1 MAITTNTANTTVT
14 DRTASGNQPDNTP
27 ATGTTTGGSGGSG
40 VSSVSSGSS
49 NVTVTSSG
57 GGGTGAVTISVSGGS
72 GTGNVTGSGTTT
84 LGHVAVFNN
93 TSATG
98 IQDGGPASLT
108 IAGNPVS
115 LGGSVSQDSITGLAA
130 TTAGIV
136 KHTATANTLGIAVAA
151 DFPTLNQNTTG
162 NAATVTGLSVASG
175 KTLTANNTLTLSGTD
190 GSTLAIGGGGTLGSA
205 AYTASTAYVAASSGT
220 ATNLTLAGTLKDSNS
235 SSAGS
240 SGQVLSSLGTGTKWI
255 TPSSGGNVTGTSP
268 TVSGNVA
275 VFNNTTGTGI
285 QDGGTLGTAAFT
297 ASTAYVSATTTQTA
311 HKFLAGPTTG
321 TAAPTFRVIDPT
333 DVPTLNQSTTGNAA
347 TATTATTAT
356 TAGNV
361 TGIVAVANGGTGT
374 SGPSLINGTGISV
387 TGSWPNQ
394 TITNTTAALP
404 SGGSTSKSLLYGT
417 SSAAW
422 YTEHFNVQAFGATGN
437 GSTDDTTNINSAIA
451 ALNAAGGGELY
462 FPKGT
467 YYISATLTTIT
478 VPCKIYG
485 AGVQSSSITQ
495 HTLTAGVFLITTT
508 LACVIRDINVTST
521 GTSTGYGIS
530 FNPTSYNSSSLINNI
545 SVGGFSICLYLNV
558 AFAIVDGCT
567 FGSSTTCVYYT
578 NAVLPDESCGTILN
592 CTFNTSGGTQCI
604 YMEADG
610 LQIMNNYF
618 YAGGSYAIVYNV
630 IANCTN
636 VSDLWIQNNHIEGYS
651 SIAVWIKSPS
661 GYPFSNLQIT
671 NNEFSP
677 IVNSTAT
684 AIQIDAQGASPAWVS
699 GAYYLT
705 YNCVSYGGVNYELV
719 QGATVT
725 TAGSFVTGRKYKIVD
740 VNNTDFTLIGAA
752 ANIANVSFTATGS
765 GTGTGT
771 ASNFTSTTIPPS
783 DTANWAALPY
793 YLQNA
798 NLTGNV
804 ITSGTTAFSLN
815 GINNATVS
823 ANSIQAVTYGVL
835 TGYVTNSI
843 VSRANSFYGVTY
855 PIYDV
860 GTKNFSDLWTGKGV
874 NVTQQNSGGTGFS
887 IANNTETNVSWNRSL
902 YDDGGFYGAS
912 TFWSS
917 GNADRITIP
926 SNAYIV
932 GIKRIQL
939 TACINW
945 DPNATGNRQIKI
957 KDNNGNTYGG
967 NLIAGGNTSDFAS
980 DYNSTLTCMIDISS
994 MGNPT
999 YFFVTGTQDSGGALN
1014 VRSSYGSFFCM
1025 EIKC

>member
-84 LGHVAVFNN
+84 VGHVAVFNN

-108 IAGNPVS
+108 IAGNSVS

-297 ASTAYVSATTTQTA
+297 ASTAYVSATATQTA

-394 TITNTTAALP
+394 TITNTTSGLP
-404 SGGSTSKSLLYGT
+404 SGAAQGQVLLEGASTAGWYNQSYNVTAFASLSAAITAAGSTGVLYFPTAYTIPSGTTISLPVIVEGLLTCSGTAVFNGTIQAPLKQIFSGGTVSIGPNTPYIYPEWFGAAKTGSSDDQPSISAALSAVTLASGSSAPNQFVVLTGTYYLGSVLTLTNSQMFKVVGGASFYPYSTYTGDCIVYQYNSNNTVTDIPTIVGFTAGAGLTLLGCNVLKATGFMIKNCKYGIKIKATSAHTVLDNYVNVHFIPDCQYGVYVTDDGSGATIQGNEIYSNFYTNDNISSNPWVSGGYASGIVACYWDNLNNLGWNGNKIQIKAVDINGAT
-417 SSAAW
+417 SSYGFYNASTNATSSYLNNW
-422 YTEHFNVQAFGATGN
+422 DIDCSLWFGGINTNNFASASFMTGRFVGCTARYCIQGDLGNLPWNSMSITGN
-437 GSTDDTTNINSAIA
+437 TNRIIFLNGGGNWNVYPAAGQPASAFAVSTTSSRSSFSSYAPYSNRLTCKYNITSSI
-451 ALNAAGGGELY
+451 AAGGLLQVY
-462 FPKGT
+462 VYSP
-467 YYISATLTTIT
+467 LT
-478 VPCKIYG
+478 
-485 AGVQSSSITQ
+485 
-495 HTLTAGVFLITTT
+495 
-508 LACVIRDINVTST
+508 D
-521 GTSTGYGIS
+521 
-530 FNPTSYNSSSLINNI
+530 
-545 SVGGFSICLYLNV
+545 
-558 AFAIVDGCT
+558 
-567 FGSSTTCVYYT
+567 
-578 NAVLPDESCGTILN
+578 AV
-592 CTFNTSGGTQCI
+592 TSGGVT
-604 YMEADG
+604 
-610 LQIMNNYF
+610 
-618 YAGGSYAIVYNV
+618 GGSGNIYAV
-630 IANCTN
+630 
-636 VSDLWIQNNHIEGYS
+636 
-651 SIAVWIKSPS
+651 P
-661 GYPFSNLQIT
+661 YP
-671 NNEFSP
+671 
-677 IVNSTAT
+677 NSTGGTPVGLVFEAAFDNST
-684 AIQIDAQGASPAWVS
+684 SVANEIVLFFRNCS
-699 GAYYLT
+699 GST
-705 YNCVSYGGVNYELV
+705 IN
-719 QGATVT
+719 
-725 TAGSFVTGRKYKIVD
+725 
-740 VNNTDFTLIGAA
+740 
-752 ANIANVSFTATGS
+752 S
-765 GTGTGT
+765 GTG
-771 ASNFTSTTIPPS
+771 FFDFI
-783 DTANWAALPY
+783 
-793 YLQNA
+793 
-798 NLTGNV
+798 V
-804 ITSGTTAFSLN
+804 
-815 GINNATVS
+815 TV
-823 ANSIQAVTYGVL
+823 GL
-835 TGYVTNSI
+835 
-843 VSRANSFYGVTY
+843 
-855 PIYDV
+855 
-860 GTKNFSDLWTGKGV
+860 
-874 NVTQQNSGGTGFS
+874 
-887 IANNTETNVSWNRSL
+887 
-902 YDDGGFYGAS
+902 
-912 TFWSS
+912 
-917 GNADRITIP
+917 
-926 SNAYIV
+926 
-932 GIKRIQL
+932 
-939 TACINW
+939 
-945 DPNATGNRQIKI
+945 
-957 KDNNGNTYGG
+957 
-967 NLIAGGNTSDFAS
+967 
-980 DYNSTLTCMIDISS
+980 
-994 MGNPT
+994 
-999 YFFVTGTQDSGGALN
+999 
-1014 VRSSYGSFFCM
+1014 
-1025 EIKC
+1025 

>member
-84 LGHVAVFNN
+84 VGHVAVFNN

-108 IAGNPVS
+108 IAGNSVS

-275 VFNNTTGTGI
+275 VFNNITGTGI

-394 TITNTTAALP
+394 TITNTTSGLP
-404 SGGSTSKSLLYGT
+404 SGAAQGQVLLEGASTAGWYNQSYNVTAFASLSAAITAAGSTG
-417 SSAAW
+417 
-422 YTEHFNVQAFGATGN
+422 V
-437 GSTDDTTNINSAIA
+437 
-451 ALNAAGGGELY
+451 LY
-462 FPKGT
+462 FPTAYTIPSGITISLPIIVEGLLTCSGTATFNGTIQAPLRQIFSGGTVSIGPNTPYIYPEWFGAAKTGSSDDQPAISAALSAVTLASGSSAPNQFVVLTST
-467 YYISATLTTIT
+467 YYLGSVLTLTNSQMFKVVGGASFYPYSTYTGDCIVYQYNSNNTLTDIPTIVGFTTGAGLTLLGCKVLKATGFMIKSCKYGIKIKAGASGQEVLDNYVNVHFIPDCQYGVFFTDDGSSATIQGNEIYSNFYTNDNIHTNPWVTDTISKTVDNAVIGLWSVITNLGTTSQTNWNILAHTTGIT
-478 VPCKIYG
+478 YSVG
-485 AGVQSSSITQ
+485 SS
-495 HTLTAGVFLITTT
+495 FLAAVAVSTSG
-508 LACVIRDINVTST
+508 ST
-521 GTSTGYGIS
+521 GTVTQYYATNIAACYWDNLNVYNWNGNTVQIKAIDINGATNSYGFYNASNFSTYGGYSFLNGWQLGCPLWFGGINS
-530 FNPTSYNSSSLINNI
+530 HNLSSAYYMAGYFLDSEFRYAIQTPSSNAPYNLINI
-545 SVGGFSICLYLNV
+545 Q
-558 AFAIVDGCT
+558 
-567 FGSSTTCVYYT
+567 GSSNRFIFARGGGNWNYNTTNGLPQTYYQAQDTANSRSSFATASVAYCAPFTNRIYCTYTISSTIAPSAELTLYVYTPITDAYIQSSIFGASNNFTVQPLANNGLLPEVVYDNSLT
-578 NAVLPDESCGTILN
+578 NA
-592 CTFNTSGGTQCI
+592 
-604 YMEADG
+604 
-610 LQIMNNYF
+610 
-618 YAGGSYAIVYNV
+618 
-630 IANCTN
+630 
-636 VSDLWIQNNHIEGYS
+636 
-651 SIAVWIKSPS
+651 
-661 GYPFSNLQIT
+661 
-671 NNEFSP
+671 NEVVVKFR
-677 IVNSTAT
+677 N
-684 AIQIDAQGASPAWVS
+684 VS
-699 GAYYLT
+699 GA
-705 YNCVSYGGVNYELV
+705 
-719 QGATVT
+719 
-725 TAGSFVTGRKYKIVD
+725 
-740 VNNTDFTLIGAA
+740 
-752 ANIANVSFTATGS
+752 NISS
-765 GTGTGT
+765 GTF
-771 ASNFTSTTIPPS
+771 NFM
-783 DTANWAALPY
+783 
-793 YLQNA
+793 
-798 NLTGNV
+798 V
-804 ITSGTTAFSLN
+804 
-815 GINNATVS
+815 TV
-823 ANSIQAVTYGVL
+823 GL
-835 TGYVTNSI
+835 
-843 VSRANSFYGVTY
+843 
-855 PIYDV
+855 
-860 GTKNFSDLWTGKGV
+860 
-874 NVTQQNSGGTGFS
+874 
-887 IANNTETNVSWNRSL
+887 
-902 YDDGGFYGAS
+902 
-912 TFWSS
+912 
-917 GNADRITIP
+917 
-926 SNAYIV
+926 
-932 GIKRIQL
+932 
-939 TACINW
+939 
-945 DPNATGNRQIKI
+945 
-957 KDNNGNTYGG
+957 
-967 NLIAGGNTSDFAS
+967 
-980 DYNSTLTCMIDISS
+980 
-994 MGNPT
+994 
-999 YFFVTGTQDSGGALN
+999 
-1014 VRSSYGSFFCM
+1014 
-1025 EIKC
+1025 

>member
-108 IAGNPVS
+108 IAGNSVS

-162 NAATVTGLSVASG
+162 NAATVTGLSVVSG

-297 ASTAYVSATTTQTA
+297 ASTAYVSATTAQTA

-394 TITNTTAALP
+394 TITNTTSGLP
-404 SGGSTSKSLLYGT
+404 SGAAQGQVLLEGASTAGWYNQSYNVTAFASLSAAITAAGSTGVLYFPTAYTIPSGTTISLPIIVEGLLTCSGTATFNGTIQAPLRKIFSGGTVSIGPNTPYIYPEWFGAAKTGSSDDQPAISAALSAVTLASGSSAPNQFVVLTSTYYLGSVLTLTNSQMFKVVGGASFYPYSTYTGDCIVYQYNSNNTVTDIPTIVGFTTGAGLTLLGCNVLKATGFMIKNCKYGIKIKAASGHTVLDNYVNVHFIPDCQYGVYVTDDGSGATIQGNEIYSNFYTNDNISSNPWVSGGYASGIVACYWDNLNNLGWNGNKIQIKAVDINGAT
-417 SSAAW
+417 SSYGFYNASTNATSSYLNNW
-422 YTEHFNVQAFGATGN
+422 DIDCSLWFGGINTNNFASASFMTGRFAGCTARYCIQGDLGNLPWNSMSITGN
-437 GSTDDTTNINSAIA
+437 TNRIIFLNGGGNWNVYPAAGQPASAFAVSTTSSRSSFSSYAPYSNRLTCKYNITSSI
-451 ALNAAGGGELY
+451 AAGGLLQVY
-462 FPKGT
+462 VYSP
-467 YYISATLTTIT
+467 LT
-478 VPCKIYG
+478 
-485 AGVQSSSITQ
+485 
-495 HTLTAGVFLITTT
+495 
-508 LACVIRDINVTST
+508 D
-521 GTSTGYGIS
+521 
-530 FNPTSYNSSSLINNI
+530 
-545 SVGGFSICLYLNV
+545 
-558 AFAIVDGCT
+558 
-567 FGSSTTCVYYT
+567 
-578 NAVLPDESCGTILN
+578 AV
-592 CTFNTSGGTQCI
+592 TSGGVT
-604 YMEADG
+604 
-610 LQIMNNYF
+610 
-618 YAGGSYAIVYNV
+618 GGSGNIYAV
-630 IANCTN
+630 
-636 VSDLWIQNNHIEGYS
+636 
-651 SIAVWIKSPS
+651 P
-661 GYPFSNLQIT
+661 YP
-671 NNEFSP
+671 
-677 IVNSTAT
+677 NSTGGTPVGLVFEAAFDNST
-684 AIQIDAQGASPAWVS
+684 SVANEIVLFFRNCS
-699 GAYYLT
+699 GST
-705 YNCVSYGGVNYELV
+705 IN
-719 QGATVT
+719 
-725 TAGSFVTGRKYKIVD
+725 
-740 VNNTDFTLIGAA
+740 
-752 ANIANVSFTATGS
+752 S
-765 GTGTGT
+765 GTG
-771 ASNFTSTTIPPS
+771 FFDFI
-783 DTANWAALPY
+783 
-793 YLQNA
+793 
-798 NLTGNV
+798 V
-804 ITSGTTAFSLN
+804 
-815 GINNATVS
+815 TV
-823 ANSIQAVTYGVL
+823 GL
-835 TGYVTNSI
+835 
-843 VSRANSFYGVTY
+843 
-855 PIYDV
+855 
-860 GTKNFSDLWTGKGV
+860 
-874 NVTQQNSGGTGFS
+874 
-887 IANNTETNVSWNRSL
+887 
-902 YDDGGFYGAS
+902 
-912 TFWSS
+912 
-917 GNADRITIP
+917 
-926 SNAYIV
+926 
-932 GIKRIQL
+932 
-939 TACINW
+939 
-945 DPNATGNRQIKI
+945 
-957 KDNNGNTYGG
+957 
-967 NLIAGGNTSDFAS
+967 
-980 DYNSTLTCMIDISS
+980 
-994 MGNPT
+994 
-999 YFFVTGTQDSGGALN
+999 
-1014 VRSSYGSFFCM
+1014 
-1025 EIKC
+1025 

>member
-1 MAITTNTANTTVT
+1 MATIITSNTGRTKST
-14 DRTASGNQPDNTP
+14 DRTAGGSKPDSTP
-27 ATGTTTGGSGGSG
+27 ATGTSTTTVTGAVTSVSGSVGVGASPTTGNVSVYLNTTGVTANTYGSSTTVPVIAVNAQGQITSATNTSIAISGGAVSG
-40 VSSVSSGSS
+40 NIAGNAA
-49 NVTVTSSG
+49 NVTGTVAIG
-57 GGGTGAVTISVSGGS
+57 NGGTGATTAATARTNLGLGTVATQTAPSGTSSQLLANNGFGGFNNVTVGTGLSYSGGTLTSSSSS
-72 GTGNVTGSGTTT
+72 GTVTSVGTAGSVNGITLTGGPITTSGTVT
-84 LGHVAVFNN
+84 LGGTLGSIANSQLSNNAITIN
-93 TSATG
+93 TSTG
-98 IQDGGPASLT
+98 LSGGGT
-108 IAGNPVS
+108 VS
-115 LGGSVSQDSITGLAA
+115 LGGSL
-130 TTAGIV
+130 
-136 KHTATANTLGIAVAA
+136 
-151 DFPTLNQNTTG
+151 
-162 NAATVTGLSVASG
+162 
-175 KTLTANNTLTLSGTD
+175 TLTN
-190 GSTLAIGGGGTLGSA
+190 
-205 AYTASTAYVAASSGT
+205 
-220 ATNLTLAGTLKDSNS
+220 
-235 SSAGS
+235 
-240 SGQVLSSLGTGTKWI
+240 
-255 TPSSGGNVTGTSP
+255 
-268 TVSGNVA
+268 TVSG
-275 VFNNTTGTGI
+275 
-285 QDGGTLGTAAFT
+285 
-297 ASTAYVSATTTQTA
+297 
-311 HKFLAGPTTG
+311 
-321 TAAPTFRVIDPT
+321 
-333 DVPTLNQSTTGNAA
+333 
-347 TATTATTAT
+347 
-356 TAGNV
+356 
-361 TGIVAVANGGTGT
+361 
-374 SGPSLINGTGISV
+374 
-387 TGSWPNQ
+387 
-394 TITNTTAALP
+394 LP
-404 SGGSTSKSLLYGT
+404 SGATTSQSLLYNT
-417 SSAAW
+417 STAAW
-422 YTEHFNVQAFGATGN
+422 YTEHFNVQSFGATGN
-437 GSTDDTTNINSAIA
+437 GLTDDTTNINLAIA

-462 FPKGT
+462 FPKGI

-618 YAGGSYAIVYNV
+618 FAGGSYAIVYNV

-719 QGATVT
+719 SGATNT

-740 VNNTDFTLIGAA
+740 VNNTNFTLIGAA
-752 ANIANVSFTATGS
+752 ANIANVSFTATGP

-783 DTANWAALPY
+783 DTTNWAALPY

-835 TGYVTNSI
+835 TGLVTTNI

-917 GNADRITIP
+917 GNADKITIP

>member
-84 LGHVAVFNN
+84 VGHVAVFNN

-108 IAGNPVS
+108 IAGNSVS
-115 LGGSVSQDSITGLAA
+115 LGGSVSQDSITGL

-297 ASTAYVSATTTQTA
+297 ASTAYVSATATQTA

-394 TITNTTAALP
+394 TITNTTSGLP
-404 SGGSTSKSLLYGT
+404 SGAAQGQVLLEGASTAGWYNQSYNVTAFASLSAAITAAGSTGVLYFPTAYTIPSGTTISLPVIVEGLLTCSGTAVFNGTIQAPLKQIFSGGTVSIGPNTPYIYPEWFGAAKTGSSDDQPSISAALSAVTLASGSSAPNQFVVLTGTYYLGSVLTLTNSQMFKVVGGASFYPYSTYTGDCIVYQYNSNNTVTDIPTIVGFTTGAGLTLLGCNVLKATGFMIKNCKYGIKIKAASGHTVLDNYVNVHFIPDCQYGVYVTDDGSGATIQGNEIYSNFYTNDNISSNPWVSGGYASGIVACYWDNLNNLGWNGNKIQIKAVDINGAT
-417 SSAAW
+417 SSYGFYNASTNATSSYLNNW
-422 YTEHFNVQAFGATGN
+422 DIDCSLWFGGINTNNFASASFMTGRFAGCTARYCIQGDLGNLPWNSMSITGN
-437 GSTDDTTNINSAIA
+437 TNRIIFLNGGGNWNVYPAAGQPASAFAVSTTSSRSSFSSYAPYSNRLTCKYNITSSI
-451 ALNAAGGGELY
+451 AAGGLLQVY
-462 FPKGT
+462 VYSP
-467 YYISATLTTIT
+467 LT
-478 VPCKIYG
+478 
-485 AGVQSSSITQ
+485 
-495 HTLTAGVFLITTT
+495 
-508 LACVIRDINVTST
+508 D
-521 GTSTGYGIS
+521 
-530 FNPTSYNSSSLINNI
+530 
-545 SVGGFSICLYLNV
+545 
-558 AFAIVDGCT
+558 
-567 FGSSTTCVYYT
+567 
-578 NAVLPDESCGTILN
+578 AV
-592 CTFNTSGGTQCI
+592 TSGGVT
-604 YMEADG
+604 
-610 LQIMNNYF
+610 
-618 YAGGSYAIVYNV
+618 GGSGNIYAV
-630 IANCTN
+630 
-636 VSDLWIQNNHIEGYS
+636 
-651 SIAVWIKSPS
+651 P
-661 GYPFSNLQIT
+661 YP
-671 NNEFSP
+671 
-677 IVNSTAT
+677 NSTGGTPVGLVFEAAFDNST
-684 AIQIDAQGASPAWVS
+684 SVANEIVLFFRNCS
-699 GAYYLT
+699 GST
-705 YNCVSYGGVNYELV
+705 IN
-719 QGATVT
+719 
-725 TAGSFVTGRKYKIVD
+725 
-740 VNNTDFTLIGAA
+740 
-752 ANIANVSFTATGS
+752 S
-765 GTGTGT
+765 GTG
-771 ASNFTSTTIPPS
+771 FFDFI
-783 DTANWAALPY
+783 
-793 YLQNA
+793 
-798 NLTGNV
+798 V
-804 ITSGTTAFSLN
+804 
-815 GINNATVS
+815 TV
-823 ANSIQAVTYGVL
+823 GL
-835 TGYVTNSI
+835 
-843 VSRANSFYGVTY
+843 
-855 PIYDV
+855 
-860 GTKNFSDLWTGKGV
+860 
-874 NVTQQNSGGTGFS
+874 
-887 IANNTETNVSWNRSL
+887 
-902 YDDGGFYGAS
+902 
-912 TFWSS
+912 
-917 GNADRITIP
+917 
-926 SNAYIV
+926 
-932 GIKRIQL
+932 
-939 TACINW
+939 
-945 DPNATGNRQIKI
+945 
-957 KDNNGNTYGG
+957 
-967 NLIAGGNTSDFAS
+967 
-980 DYNSTLTCMIDISS
+980 
-994 MGNPT
+994 
-999 YFFVTGTQDSGGALN
+999 
-1014 VRSSYGSFFCM
+1014 
-1025 EIKC
+1025 

>member
-84 LGHVAVFNN
+84 VGHVAVFNN

-108 IAGNPVS
+108 IAGNSVS

-297 ASTAYVSATTTQTA
+297 ASTAYVSATTAQTA

-394 TITNTTAALP
+394 TITNTTSGLP
-404 SGGSTSKSLLYGT
+404 SGAAQGQVLLEGASTAGWYNQSYNVTAFASLSAAITAAGSTGVLYFPTAYTIPSGTTISLPIIVEGLLTCSGTAMFNGTIQAPLKQIFSGGTVSIGPNTPYIYPEWFGAAKTGSSDDQPSISAALSSVTLASGSSAPNQFVVLTGTYYLGSVLTLTNSQMFKVVGGASFYAYSTYTGDCIVYQYNSNNTVTDIPTIVGFTTGAGLTLLGCNVLKATGFMIKNCKYGIKIKATSAHTVLDNYVNVHFIPDCQYGVYVTDDGSGATIQGNEIYSNFYTNDNISSNPWVSGGYASGIVACYWDNLNNSGWNGNKIQIKAVDINGAT
-417 SSAAW
+417 SSYGFYNASTNATSSYLNNW
-422 YTEHFNVQAFGATGN
+422 DIDCSLWFGGINTNNFASASFMTGRFVGCTARYCIQGNLGNLPWNSMSITGN
-437 GSTDDTTNINSAIA
+437 TNRIIFLNGGGNWNVYPAAGQPASAFAVSTTSSRSSFSSYAPYSNRLTCKYNITSSI
-451 ALNAAGGGELY
+451 AAGGLLQVY
-462 FPKGT
+462 VYSP
-467 YYISATLTTIT
+467 LT
-478 VPCKIYG
+478 
-485 AGVQSSSITQ
+485 
-495 HTLTAGVFLITTT
+495 
-508 LACVIRDINVTST
+508 D
-521 GTSTGYGIS
+521 
-530 FNPTSYNSSSLINNI
+530 
-545 SVGGFSICLYLNV
+545 
-558 AFAIVDGCT
+558 
-567 FGSSTTCVYYT
+567 
-578 NAVLPDESCGTILN
+578 AV
-592 CTFNTSGGTQCI
+592 TSGGVT
-604 YMEADG
+604 
-610 LQIMNNYF
+610 
-618 YAGGSYAIVYNV
+618 GGSGNIYAV
-630 IANCTN
+630 
-636 VSDLWIQNNHIEGYS
+636 
-651 SIAVWIKSPS
+651 P
-661 GYPFSNLQIT
+661 YP
-671 NNEFSP
+671 
-677 IVNSTAT
+677 NSTGGTPVGLVFEA
-684 AIQIDAQGASPAWVS
+684 AFDNSASVANEIVLFFRNCS
-699 GAYYLT
+699 GST
-705 YNCVSYGGVNYELV
+705 IN
-719 QGATVT
+719 
-725 TAGSFVTGRKYKIVD
+725 
-740 VNNTDFTLIGAA
+740 
-752 ANIANVSFTATGS
+752 S
-765 GTGTGT
+765 GTG
-771 ASNFTSTTIPPS
+771 FFDFI
-783 DTANWAALPY
+783 
-793 YLQNA
+793 
-798 NLTGNV
+798 V
-804 ITSGTTAFSLN
+804 
-815 GINNATVS
+815 TV
-823 ANSIQAVTYGVL
+823 GL
-835 TGYVTNSI
+835 
-843 VSRANSFYGVTY
+843 
-855 PIYDV
+855 
-860 GTKNFSDLWTGKGV
+860 
-874 NVTQQNSGGTGFS
+874 
-887 IANNTETNVSWNRSL
+887 
-902 YDDGGFYGAS
+902 
-912 TFWSS
+912 
-917 GNADRITIP
+917 
-926 SNAYIV
+926 
-932 GIKRIQL
+932 
-939 TACINW
+939 
-945 DPNATGNRQIKI
+945 
-957 KDNNGNTYGG
+957 
-967 NLIAGGNTSDFAS
+967 
-980 DYNSTLTCMIDISS
+980 
-994 MGNPT
+994 
-999 YFFVTGTQDSGGALN
+999 
-1014 VRSSYGSFFCM
+1014 
-1025 EIKC
+1025 

>member
-108 IAGNPVS
+108 IAGNSVS

-297 ASTAYVSATTTQTA
+297 ASTAYVSATTAQTA

-394 TITNTTAALP
+394 TITNTTSGLP
-404 SGGSTSKSLLYGT
+404 SGAAQGQVLLEGASTAGWYNQSYNVTAFASLSAAITAAGSTGVLYFPTAYTIPSGTTISLPIIVEGLLTCSGTAMFNGTIQAPLKQIFSGGTVSIGPNTPYIYPEWFGAAKTGSSDDQPSISAALSSVTLASGSSAPNQFVVLTGTYYLGSVLTLTNSQMFKVVGGASFYPYSTYTGDCIVYQYNSNNTVTDIPTIVGFTTGAGLTLLGCNVLKATGFMIKNCKYGIKIKATSAHTVLDNYVNVHFIPDCQYGVYVTDDGSGATIQGNEIYSNFYTNDNISSNPWVSGGYASGIVACYWDNLNNSGWNGNKIQIKAVDINGAT
-417 SSAAW
+417 SSYGFYNASTNATSSYLNNW
-422 YTEHFNVQAFGATGN
+422 DIDCSLWFGGINTNNFASASFMTGRFVGCTARYCIQGNLGNLPWNSMSITGN
-437 GSTDDTTNINSAIA
+437 TNRIIFLNGGGNWNVYPAAGQPASAFAVSTTSSRSSFSSYAPYSNRLTCKYNITSSI
-451 ALNAAGGGELY
+451 AAGGLLQVY
-462 FPKGT
+462 VYSP
-467 YYISATLTTIT
+467 LT
-478 VPCKIYG
+478 
-485 AGVQSSSITQ
+485 
-495 HTLTAGVFLITTT
+495 
-508 LACVIRDINVTST
+508 D
-521 GTSTGYGIS
+521 
-530 FNPTSYNSSSLINNI
+530 
-545 SVGGFSICLYLNV
+545 
-558 AFAIVDGCT
+558 
-567 FGSSTTCVYYT
+567 
-578 NAVLPDESCGTILN
+578 AV
-592 CTFNTSGGTQCI
+592 TSGGVT
-604 YMEADG
+604 
-610 LQIMNNYF
+610 
-618 YAGGSYAIVYNV
+618 GGSGNIYAV
-630 IANCTN
+630 
-636 VSDLWIQNNHIEGYS
+636 
-651 SIAVWIKSPS
+651 P
-661 GYPFSNLQIT
+661 YP
-671 NNEFSP
+671 
-677 IVNSTAT
+677 NSTGGTPVGLVFEA
-684 AIQIDAQGASPAWVS
+684 AFDNSASVANEIVLFFRNCS
-699 GAYYLT
+699 GST
-705 YNCVSYGGVNYELV
+705 IN
-719 QGATVT
+719 
-725 TAGSFVTGRKYKIVD
+725 
-740 VNNTDFTLIGAA
+740 
-752 ANIANVSFTATGS
+752 S
-765 GTGTGT
+765 GTG
-771 ASNFTSTTIPPS
+771 FFDFI
-783 DTANWAALPY
+783 
-793 YLQNA
+793 
-798 NLTGNV
+798 V
-804 ITSGTTAFSLN
+804 
-815 GINNATVS
+815 TV
-823 ANSIQAVTYGVL
+823 GL
-835 TGYVTNSI
+835 
-843 VSRANSFYGVTY
+843 
-855 PIYDV
+855 
-860 GTKNFSDLWTGKGV
+860 
-874 NVTQQNSGGTGFS
+874 
-887 IANNTETNVSWNRSL
+887 
-902 YDDGGFYGAS
+902 
-912 TFWSS
+912 
-917 GNADRITIP
+917 
-926 SNAYIV
+926 
-932 GIKRIQL
+932 
-939 TACINW
+939 
-945 DPNATGNRQIKI
+945 
-957 KDNNGNTYGG
+957 
-967 NLIAGGNTSDFAS
+967 
-980 DYNSTLTCMIDISS
+980 
-994 MGNPT
+994 
-999 YFFVTGTQDSGGALN
+999 
-1014 VRSSYGSFFCM
+1014 
-1025 EIKC
+1025 

>member
-108 IAGNPVS
+108 IAGNSVS

-394 TITNTTAALP
+394 TITNTTSGLP
-404 SGGSTSKSLLYGT
+404 SGAAQGQVLLEGASTAGWYNQSYNVTAFASLSAAITAAGSTG
-417 SSAAW
+417 
-422 YTEHFNVQAFGATGN
+422 V
-437 GSTDDTTNINSAIA
+437 
-451 ALNAAGGGELY
+451 LY
-462 FPKGT
+462 FPTAYTIPSGT
-467 YYISATLTTIT
+467 TISLPVIVEGLLTCSGTATFNGTIQAPLRQIFSGGTVSIGPNTPYIYPEWFGTPKTGSADDAPGIQAALLACTNSAGAYNQWVVLTASYYISSTINMVSGKMFKVVGGASFYKYGTFTGDAAVKFQYAPIGQDQGANVISDIPSLLNFTGISGLTLDGNQAIEVRGFAIKNCGYAVTIKGNTAATVGVDRACNTNVVKLNFITNCYTGFYFLDDGHAATIQGNELYCNFYTNDTLTNGIAAVRINNQDCSNWDGNLVSIKSIDLGNATSSYGFLNTSSTLLPCWILECALWMGGIGSANWSTSAFVKGPYSSCTFRMRMSGALGYFPWTT
-478 VPCKIYG
+478 VAMTGIQNRVEFINGGGNYNYTADPAYG
-485 AGVQSSSITQ
+485 GQPISAYK
-495 HTLTAGVFLITTT
+495 
-508 LACVIRDINVTST
+508 VTP
-521 GTSTGYGIS
+521 TSNSRNYFNTVGGSVTNSAS
-530 FNPTSYNSSSLINNI
+530 FNNRY
-545 SVGGFSICLYLNV
+545 
-558 AFAIVDGCT
+558 
-567 FGSSTTCVYYT
+567 TCKYEIG
-578 NAVLPDESCGTILN
+578 A
-592 CTFNTSGGTQCI
+592 
-604 YMEADG
+604 
-610 LQIMNNYF
+610 
-618 YAGGSYAIVYNV
+618 
-630 IANCTN
+630 
-636 VSDLWIQNNHIEGYS
+636 YS
-651 SIAVWIKSPS
+651 SIPANGLLTLYVYTPITDAFQNGTSN
-661 GYPFSNLQIT
+661 GYPTYAASNNFSAVPFT
-671 NNEFSP
+671 NEGLVFESAYDNSYVNANEVVLNFR
-677 IVNSTAT
+677 N
-684 AIQIDAQGASPAWVS
+684 VS
-699 GAYYLT
+699 G
-705 YNCVSYGGVNYELV
+705 
-719 QGATVT
+719 
-725 TAGSFVTGRKYKIVD
+725 
-740 VNNTDFTLIGAA
+740 
-752 ANIANVSFTATGS
+752 
-765 GTGTGT
+765 
-771 ASNFTSTTIPPS
+771 STI
-783 DTANWAALPY
+783 
-793 YLQNA
+793 
-798 NLTGNV
+798 
-804 ITSGTTAFSLN
+804 
-815 GINNATVS
+815 
-823 ANSIQAVTYGVL
+823 
-835 TGYVTNSI
+835 
-843 VSRANSFYGVTY
+843 
-855 PIYDV
+855 
-860 GTKNFSDLWTGKGV
+860 
-874 NVTQQNSGGTGFS
+874 SGGFFNF
-887 IANNTETNVSWNRSL
+887 I
-902 YDDGGFYGAS
+902 F
-912 TFWSS
+912 
-917 GNADRITIP
+917 
-926 SNAYIV
+926 
-932 GIKRIQL
+932 
-939 TACINW
+939 
-945 DPNATGNRQIKI
+945 
-957 KDNNGNTYGG
+957 
-967 NLIAGGNTSDFAS
+967 
-980 DYNSTLTCMIDISS
+980 TC
-994 MGNPT
+994 G
-999 YFFVTGTQDSGGALN
+999 L
-1014 VRSSYGSFFCM
+1014 
-1025 EIKC
+1025 

>member
-108 IAGNPVS
+108 IAGNSVS

-268 TVSGNVA
+268 TASGNVA

-394 TITNTTAALP
+394 TITNTTSGLP
-404 SGGSTSKSLLYGT
+404 SGAAQGQVLLEGASTAGWYNQSYNVTAFASLSAAITAAGSTGVLYFPTAYTIPSGTTISLPVIVEGLLTCSGTATFNGTIQAPLRKIFSGGTVSIGPNTPYIYPEWFGAAKTGSSDDQPSISAALSAVTLASGSSAPNQFVVLTGTYYLGSVLTLTNSQMFKVVGGASFYPYSTYTGDCIVYQYNSNNTVTDIPTIVGFTTGAGLTLLGCNVLKATGFMIKNCKYGIKIKAASGHTVLDNYVNVHFIPDCQYGIYVTDDGSGATIQGNEIYSNFYTNDNISSNPWVSGGYASGIVACYWDNLNNLGWNGNKIQIKAVDINGAT
-417 SSAAW
+417 SSYGFYNASTNATSSYLNNW
-422 YTEHFNVQAFGATGN
+422 DIDCSLWFGGINSHNFASASFMTGRFAGCTARYCIQGDLGNLPWNSMSITGN
-437 GSTDDTTNINSAIA
+437 TNRIIFLNGGGNWNVYPAAGQPASAFAVSTTSSRSSFSSYAPYSNRLTCKYNITSSI
-451 ALNAAGGGELY
+451 AAGGLLQVY
-462 FPKGT
+462 VYSP
-467 YYISATLTTIT
+467 LT
-478 VPCKIYG
+478 
-485 AGVQSSSITQ
+485 
-495 HTLTAGVFLITTT
+495 
-508 LACVIRDINVTST
+508 D
-521 GTSTGYGIS
+521 
-530 FNPTSYNSSSLINNI
+530 
-545 SVGGFSICLYLNV
+545 
-558 AFAIVDGCT
+558 
-567 FGSSTTCVYYT
+567 
-578 NAVLPDESCGTILN
+578 AV
-592 CTFNTSGGTQCI
+592 TSGGVT
-604 YMEADG
+604 
-610 LQIMNNYF
+610 
-618 YAGGSYAIVYNV
+618 GGSGNIYAV
-630 IANCTN
+630 
-636 VSDLWIQNNHIEGYS
+636 
-651 SIAVWIKSPS
+651 P
-661 GYPFSNLQIT
+661 YP
-671 NNEFSP
+671 
-677 IVNSTAT
+677 NSTGGTPVGLVFEAAFDNST
-684 AIQIDAQGASPAWVS
+684 SVANEIVLFFRNCS
-699 GAYYLT
+699 GST
-705 YNCVSYGGVNYELV
+705 IN
-719 QGATVT
+719 
-725 TAGSFVTGRKYKIVD
+725 
-740 VNNTDFTLIGAA
+740 
-752 ANIANVSFTATGS
+752 S
-765 GTGTGT
+765 GTG
-771 ASNFTSTTIPPS
+771 FFDFI
-783 DTANWAALPY
+783 
-793 YLQNA
+793 
-798 NLTGNV
+798 V
-804 ITSGTTAFSLN
+804 
-815 GINNATVS
+815 TV
-823 ANSIQAVTYGVL
+823 GL
-835 TGYVTNSI
+835 
-843 VSRANSFYGVTY
+843 
-855 PIYDV
+855 
-860 GTKNFSDLWTGKGV
+860 
-874 NVTQQNSGGTGFS
+874 
-887 IANNTETNVSWNRSL
+887 
-902 YDDGGFYGAS
+902 
-912 TFWSS
+912 
-917 GNADRITIP
+917 
-926 SNAYIV
+926 
-932 GIKRIQL
+932 
-939 TACINW
+939 
-945 DPNATGNRQIKI
+945 
-957 KDNNGNTYGG
+957 
-967 NLIAGGNTSDFAS
+967 
-980 DYNSTLTCMIDISS
+980 
-994 MGNPT
+994 
-999 YFFVTGTQDSGGALN
+999 
-1014 VRSSYGSFFCM
+1014 
-1025 EIKC
+1025 

>member
-108 IAGNPVS
+108 IAGNSVS

-394 TITNTTAALP
+394 TITNTTSGLP
-404 SGGSTSKSLLYGT
+404 SGAAQGQVLLEGASTAGWYNQSYNVTAFASLAAAITAAGSTG
-417 SSAAW
+417 
-422 YTEHFNVQAFGATGN
+422 V
-437 GSTDDTTNINSAIA
+437 
-451 ALNAAGGGELY
+451 LY
-462 FPKGT
+462 FPTAYTIPSG
-467 YYISATLTTIT
+467 TTISLP
-478 VPCKIYG
+478 VIVEG
-485 AGVQSSSITQ
+485 L
-495 HTLTAGVFLITTT
+495 LT
-508 LACVIRDINVTST
+508 CS
-521 GTSTGYGIS
+521 GTAT
-530 FNPTSYNSSSLINNI
+530 FN
-545 SVGGFSICLYLNV
+545 
-558 AFAIVDGCT
+558 
-567 FGSSTTCVYYT
+567 
-578 NAVLPDESCGTILN
+578 GTIQAPLRQI
-592 CTFNTSGGTQCI
+592 FSGGTVSIGPNTPYI
-604 YMEADG
+604 YPEWFGAAKTGSSDDQPAISAALSAVTLASGSSAPNQFVVLTSTYYLGSVLTLTNSQMFKVVGGAS
-610 LQIMNNYF
+610 F
-618 YAGGSYAIVYNV
+618 YPYSTYTGDCIVYQYN
-630 IANCTN
+630 
-636 VSDLWIQNNHIEGYS
+636 SNNTVTDIPTIVGFTTG
-651 SIAVWIKSPS
+651 AGLTLLGCKVLKATGFMIKSCKY
-661 GYPFSNLQIT
+661 GIK
-671 NNEFSP
+671 
-677 IVNSTAT
+677 IKA
-684 AIQIDAQGASPAWVS
+684 GASGHEVLDNYVNVHFIPDCQYGVFFTDDGSGATIQGNEIYSNFYTNDNISSNPWVS
-699 GAYYLT
+699 GGYASGIAACYWDNLNV
-705 YNCVSYGGVNYELV
+705 YNWNGNTVQIKAIDINGAINSYGFYN
-719 QGATVT
+719 
-725 TAGSFVTGRKYKIVD
+725 
-740 VNNTDFTLIGAA
+740 
-752 ANIANVSFTATGS
+752 
-765 GTGTGT
+765 
-771 ASNFTSTTIPPS
+771 ASNFSTYGGYSFLNGWQLGCPLWFGGINSHNLSSAYYMAGYFLDSEFRYAIQTPS
-783 DTANWAALPY
+783 SNAPYNLINIQGSSNRFIFARGGGNWNYNTTNGLPQTYYQAQDTANSRSSFATASVAYCAPFTNRIYCTYTISSTIAAGAELTLYVYTPITDAYIQSYIFGASNNFTVQPLANNGLLPEVVY
-793 YLQNA
+793 DNSLTNA
-798 NLTGNV
+798 NEVVVKFRNV
-804 ITSGTTAFSLN
+804 SGANISSGTFN
-815 GINNATVS
+815 FMVTV
-823 ANSIQAVTYGVL
+823 GL
-835 TGYVTNSI
+835 
-843 VSRANSFYGVTY
+843 
-855 PIYDV
+855 
-860 GTKNFSDLWTGKGV
+860 
-874 NVTQQNSGGTGFS
+874 
-887 IANNTETNVSWNRSL
+887 
-902 YDDGGFYGAS
+902 
-912 TFWSS
+912 
-917 GNADRITIP
+917 
-926 SNAYIV
+926 
-932 GIKRIQL
+932 
-939 TACINW
+939 
-945 DPNATGNRQIKI
+945 
-957 KDNNGNTYGG
+957 
-967 NLIAGGNTSDFAS
+967 
-980 DYNSTLTCMIDISS
+980 
-994 MGNPT
+994 
-999 YFFVTGTQDSGGALN
+999 
-1014 VRSSYGSFFCM
+1014 
-1025 EIKC
+1025 

>member
-1 MAITTNTANTTVT
+1 MAITTKTANTTVT

-84 LGHVAVFNN
+84 VGHVAVFNN

-108 IAGNPVS
+108 IAGNSVS

-297 ASTAYVSATTTQTA
+297 ASTAYVSATTAQTA

-394 TITNTTAALP
+394 TITNTTSGLP
-404 SGGSTSKSLLYGT
+404 SGAAQGQVLLEGASTAGWYNQSYNVTAFASLSAAITAAGSTG
-417 SSAAW
+417 
-422 YTEHFNVQAFGATGN
+422 V
-437 GSTDDTTNINSAIA
+437 
-451 ALNAAGGGELY
+451 LY
-462 FPKGT
+462 FPTAYTIPSGT
-467 YYISATLTTIT
+467 TISNPIIVEGLLTCSGAATFNGTIQAPLQKIFTGGTVAIGQATPYIYPEWFGALKDGTSDDQPAIVAALAAVTYDSNNSAPIQSIVLTGGYYIGS
-478 VPCKIYG
+478 
-485 AGVQSSSITQ
+485 
-495 HTLTAGVFLITTT
+495 
-508 LACVIRDINVTST
+508 
-521 GTSTGYGIS
+521 
-530 FNPTSYNSSSLINNI
+530 NI
-545 SVGGFSICLYLNV
+545 SVAHGQVFKVNGNSDFYAYGSAITTATDCLTFTGGTNITDVPSINGFVKGAGIVLYAVNFINIKCFKITLCLYGVKTYAYGGPTPPAAHSCDTNIVTVNQISDCKYGFFFTDDGLSSVIQGSEYYCNFYTNNNLASPWLVGSISKGIAACMWDSGNV
-558 AFAIVDGCT
+558 NPSNWNGNLIDIKSIDVNGASNSYGFYSPSNTYFVIEWVINSFLW
-567 FGSSTTCVYYT
+567 FGGINSTNSSTAAYIYGYYQSCTMSFDIQIDQSSPWSVFNVKGDNNRIISLAGGAVVSYPSNSNYPGNPLNLSSTSITNSSFLPYPYT
-578 NAVLPDESCGTILN
+578 NNKMFLIYGGPYAGVTSSIPANGLLTLYAYHPFADGYSNHKVQSVFVRGGGSGYSSPVVSFSGGGGSGASANATLGSGGSIASI
-592 CTFNTSGGTQCI
+592 TMTSGGSSYTSPPTVTVS
-604 YMEADG
+604 
-610 LQIMNNYF
+610 
-618 YAGGSYAIVYNV
+618 GGSGSGASLQGILNGGSSNNIQVTVLNSIGLVFESAYDNSANNPNEIVLNFR
-630 IANCTN
+630 N
-636 VSDLWIQNNHIEGYS
+636 VSG
-651 SIAVWIKSPS
+651 
-661 GYPFSNLQIT
+661 
-671 NNEFSP
+671 
-677 IVNSTAT
+677 ST
-684 AIQIDAQGASPAWVS
+684 I
-699 GAYYLT
+699 
-705 YNCVSYGGVNYELV
+705 
-719 QGATVT
+719 
-725 TAGSFVTGRKYKIVD
+725 
-740 VNNTDFTLIGAA
+740 
-752 ANIANVSFTATGS
+752 
-765 GTGTGT
+765 
-771 ASNFTSTTIPPS
+771 ASNT
-783 DTANWAALPY
+783 
-793 YLQNA
+793 Q
-798 NLTGNV
+798 
-804 ITSGTTAFSLN
+804 
-815 GINNATVS
+815 INMVMS
-823 ANSIQAVTYGVL
+823 
-835 TGYVTNSI
+835 
-843 VSRANSFYGVTY
+843 
-855 PIYDV
+855 V
-860 GTKNFSDLWTGKGV
+860 GL
-874 NVTQQNSGGTGFS
+874 
-887 IANNTETNVSWNRSL
+887 
-902 YDDGGFYGAS
+902 
-912 TFWSS
+912 
-917 GNADRITIP
+917 
-926 SNAYIV
+926 
-932 GIKRIQL
+932 
-939 TACINW
+939 
-945 DPNATGNRQIKI
+945 
-957 KDNNGNTYGG
+957 
-967 NLIAGGNTSDFAS
+967 
-980 DYNSTLTCMIDISS
+980 
-994 MGNPT
+994 
-999 YFFVTGTQDSGGALN
+999 
-1014 VRSSYGSFFCM
+1014 
-1025 EIKC
+1025 

>member
-84 LGHVAVFNN
+84 VGHVAVFNN

-108 IAGNPVS
+108 IAGNSVS

-175 KTLTANNTLTLSGTD
+175 KTLTANNTLTLSGID

-394 TITNTTAALP
+394 TITNTTSALP
-404 SGGSTSKSLLYGT
+404 SGAAQGQVLLEGASTAGWYNQSYNVTAFASLSAAITAAGSTGVLYFPTAYTIPSGTTISNPIIVEGLLTCSGAATFNGTIQAPLQKIFTGGTVAIGQATPYIYPEWFGALKDGTSDDQPAIVAALAAVTYDSNNSAPIQSIVLTGGYYIGSNISVAHGQVFKVNGNSDFYAYGSAITTATDCLTFTGGTNITDVPSINGFVKGAGIVLYAVNFINIKCFKITLCLYGVKT
-417 SSAAW
+417 YAYGGPTPPAAHSCDTNIVTVNQISDCKYGFFFTDDGLSSVIQGSEYYCNFYTNNNLASPWLVGSISKGIAACMW
-422 YTEHFNVQAFGATGN
+422 DSGNVNPSNWNGNLIDIKSIDVNGASNSYGFYSPSNTYFVIEWVINSFLWFGGINSTNSSTAAYIYGYYQSCTMSFDIQIDQSSPWSVFNVKGDN
-437 GSTDDTTNINSAIA
+437 NRIIS
-451 ALNAAGGGELY
+451 LAGGGVVSYPSNSNYPGNPLNLSSTSITNSSFLPYPYTNNKMFLIYGGPYAGVTSSIPANGLLTLY
-462 FPKGT
+462 AYHPFADGYSNHKVQSVFVRGGGSGYSSPVVSFSGGGG
-467 YYISATLTTIT
+467 SGASANATLGSGGSI
-478 VPCKIYG
+478 
-485 AGVQSSSITQ
+485 ASITM
-495 HTLTAGVFLITTT
+495 
-508 LACVIRDINVTST
+508 
-521 GTSTGYGIS
+521 
-530 FNPTSYNSSSLINNI
+530 
-545 SVGGFSICLYLNV
+545 
-558 AFAIVDGCT
+558 
-567 FGSSTTCVYYT
+567 
-578 NAVLPDESCGTILN
+578 
-592 CTFNTSGGTQCI
+592 TSGGSSYTSPPTVTVS
-604 YMEADG
+604 
-610 LQIMNNYF
+610 
-618 YAGGSYAIVYNV
+618 GGSGSGASLQGILNGGSSNNIQVTVLNSIGLVFESAYDNSANNPNEIVLNFR
-630 IANCTN
+630 N
-636 VSDLWIQNNHIEGYS
+636 VSG
-651 SIAVWIKSPS
+651 
-661 GYPFSNLQIT
+661 
-671 NNEFSP
+671 
-677 IVNSTAT
+677 ST
-684 AIQIDAQGASPAWVS
+684 I
-699 GAYYLT
+699 
-705 YNCVSYGGVNYELV
+705 
-719 QGATVT
+719 
-725 TAGSFVTGRKYKIVD
+725 
-740 VNNTDFTLIGAA
+740 
-752 ANIANVSFTATGS
+752 
-765 GTGTGT
+765 
-771 ASNFTSTTIPPS
+771 ASNT
-783 DTANWAALPY
+783 
-793 YLQNA
+793 Q
-798 NLTGNV
+798 
-804 ITSGTTAFSLN
+804 
-815 GINNATVS
+815 INMVMS
-823 ANSIQAVTYGVL
+823 
-835 TGYVTNSI
+835 
-843 VSRANSFYGVTY
+843 
-855 PIYDV
+855 V
-860 GTKNFSDLWTGKGV
+860 GL
-874 NVTQQNSGGTGFS
+874 
-887 IANNTETNVSWNRSL
+887 
-902 YDDGGFYGAS
+902 
-912 TFWSS
+912 
-917 GNADRITIP
+917 
-926 SNAYIV
+926 
-932 GIKRIQL
+932 
-939 TACINW
+939 
-945 DPNATGNRQIKI
+945 
-957 KDNNGNTYGG
+957 
-967 NLIAGGNTSDFAS
+967 
-980 DYNSTLTCMIDISS
+980 
-994 MGNPT
+994 
-999 YFFVTGTQDSGGALN
+999 
-1014 VRSSYGSFFCM
+1014 
-1025 EIKC
+1025 

>member
-84 LGHVAVFNN
+84 VGHVAVFNN
-93 TSATG
+93 ISATG

-108 IAGNPVS
+108 IAGNSVS

-255 TPSSGGNVTGTSP
+255 TPSIGGNVTGTSP

-394 TITNTTAALP
+394 TITNTTSGLP
-404 SGGSTSKSLLYGT
+404 SGAAQGQVLLEGASTAGWYNQSYNVTAFASLSAAITAAGSTGVLYFPTAYTIPSGTTISLPIIVEGLLTCSGTATFNGTIQAPLRKIFNGGTVKIGPNTPYIYPEWFGAAKTGSSDDQPALAAALSAVTLAPDVSSPGDGAPNQFVVLTSTYYLGSVLTLTNSQMFKVVGGASFYPYSTYTGDCIVYQYNSNNTVTDIPTIVGFTTGAGLTLLGCNVLKATGFMIKNCKYGIKIKATSAHTVLDNYVNVHFIPDCQYGVYVTDDGSGATIQGNEIYSNFYTNDNIHTNPWVTDTISKTVDNAVIGLWSVITNLGTTSQTNWNILAHTTGITYSVGSSFLAAVAVSTSGSTGTVTQYYATNIAACYWDNLNNSGWNGNKIQIKAVDINGAT
-417 SSAAW
+417 SSYGFYNASTNATSSYLNNWDIDCSLWFGGINSHNFASASFMTGRFAGCTARYCIQGDLLNLPWNSMSITGNTNRIIFLNGGGNWNVYPAAG
-422 YTEHFNVQAFGATGN
+422 QPASAFGV
-437 GSTDDTTNINSAIA
+437 STTSSRSSFSSYAPYSNRLTCKYNITSSI
-451 ALNAAGGGELY
+451 AAGGLLQVY
-462 FPKGT
+462 VYSP
-467 YYISATLTTIT
+467 LT
-478 VPCKIYG
+478 
-485 AGVQSSSITQ
+485 
-495 HTLTAGVFLITTT
+495 
-508 LACVIRDINVTST
+508 D
-521 GTSTGYGIS
+521 
-530 FNPTSYNSSSLINNI
+530 
-545 SVGGFSICLYLNV
+545 
-558 AFAIVDGCT
+558 
-567 FGSSTTCVYYT
+567 
-578 NAVLPDESCGTILN
+578 AV
-592 CTFNTSGGTQCI
+592 TSGGVT
-604 YMEADG
+604 
-610 LQIMNNYF
+610 
-618 YAGGSYAIVYNV
+618 GGSGNIYAV
-630 IANCTN
+630 
-636 VSDLWIQNNHIEGYS
+636 
-651 SIAVWIKSPS
+651 P
-661 GYPFSNLQIT
+661 YP
-671 NNEFSP
+671 
-677 IVNSTAT
+677 NSTGGTPVGLVFEAAFDNST
-684 AIQIDAQGASPAWVS
+684 SVANEIVLFFRNCS
-699 GAYYLT
+699 GST
-705 YNCVSYGGVNYELV
+705 IN
-719 QGATVT
+719 
-725 TAGSFVTGRKYKIVD
+725 
-740 VNNTDFTLIGAA
+740 
-752 ANIANVSFTATGS
+752 S
-765 GTGTGT
+765 GTG
-771 ASNFTSTTIPPS
+771 FFDFI
-783 DTANWAALPY
+783 
-793 YLQNA
+793 
-798 NLTGNV
+798 V
-804 ITSGTTAFSLN
+804 
-815 GINNATVS
+815 TV
-823 ANSIQAVTYGVL
+823 GL
-835 TGYVTNSI
+835 
-843 VSRANSFYGVTY
+843 
-855 PIYDV
+855 
-860 GTKNFSDLWTGKGV
+860 
-874 NVTQQNSGGTGFS
+874 
-887 IANNTETNVSWNRSL
+887 
-902 YDDGGFYGAS
+902 
-912 TFWSS
+912 
-917 GNADRITIP
+917 
-926 SNAYIV
+926 
-932 GIKRIQL
+932 
-939 TACINW
+939 
-945 DPNATGNRQIKI
+945 
-957 KDNNGNTYGG
+957 
-967 NLIAGGNTSDFAS
+967 
-980 DYNSTLTCMIDISS
+980 
-994 MGNPT
+994 
-999 YFFVTGTQDSGGALN
+999 
-1014 VRSSYGSFFCM
+1014 
-1025 EIKC
+1025 

>member
-108 IAGNPVS
+108 IAGNSVS

-297 ASTAYVSATTTQTA
+297 ASTAYVSATATQTA

-394 TITNTTAALP
+394 TITNTTSGLP
-404 SGGSTSKSLLYGT
+404 SGAAQGQVLLEGASTAGWYNQSYNVTAFASLAAAITAAGSTG
-417 SSAAW
+417 
-422 YTEHFNVQAFGATGN
+422 V
-437 GSTDDTTNINSAIA
+437 
-451 ALNAAGGGELY
+451 LY
-462 FPKGT
+462 FPTAYTIPSG
-467 YYISATLTTIT
+467 TTISLPII
-478 VPCKIYG
+478 VEG
-485 AGVQSSSITQ
+485 L
-495 HTLTAGVFLITTT
+495 LT
-508 LACVIRDINVTST
+508 CS
-521 GTSTGYGIS
+521 GTAT
-530 FNPTSYNSSSLINNI
+530 FN
-545 SVGGFSICLYLNV
+545 
-558 AFAIVDGCT
+558 
-567 FGSSTTCVYYT
+567 
-578 NAVLPDESCGTILN
+578 GTIQAPLRQI
-592 CTFNTSGGTQCI
+592 FSGGTVSIGPNTPYI
-604 YMEADG
+604 YPEWFGAAKTGSSDDQPAISAALSAVTLASGSSAPNQFVVLTSTYYLGSVLTLTNSQMFKVVGGAS
-610 LQIMNNYF
+610 F
-618 YAGGSYAIVYNV
+618 YPYSTYTGDCIVYQYNSNNTVTDIPTIVGFTTGAGLTLLGCNV
-630 IANCTN
+630 LKATGFMIKNCKYGIKIKATSAHTVLDNYVNVHFIPDCQYGVYVTDDGSGATIQGNEIYSNFYTN
-636 VSDLWIQNNHIEGYS
+636 DNIS
-651 SIAVWIKSPS
+651 SNP
-661 GYPFSNLQIT
+661 
-671 NNEFSP
+671 
-677 IVNSTAT
+677 
-684 AIQIDAQGASPAWVS
+684 WVS
-699 GAYYLT
+699 GGYASNIAACYWDNLNV
-705 YNCVSYGGVNYELV
+705 YNWNGNTVQIKAIDINGATNSYGFYN
-719 QGATVT
+719 
-725 TAGSFVTGRKYKIVD
+725 
-740 VNNTDFTLIGAA
+740 
-752 ANIANVSFTATGS
+752 
-765 GTGTGT
+765 
-771 ASNFTSTTIPPS
+771 ASNFSTYGGYSFLNGWQLGCPLWFGGINSHNLSSAYYMAGYFLDSEFRYAIQTPS
-783 DTANWAALPY
+783 SNAPYNLINIQGSSNRFIFARGGGNWNYNTTNGLPQTYYQAQDTANSRSSFATASVAYCAPFTNRIYCTYTISSTIAPSAELTLYVYTPITDAYIQSYIFGASNNFTVQPLANNGLLPEVVY
-793 YLQNA
+793 DNSLTNA
-798 NLTGNV
+798 NEVVVKFRNV
-804 ITSGTTAFSLN
+804 SGANISSGTFN
-815 GINNATVS
+815 FMVTV
-823 ANSIQAVTYGVL
+823 GL
-835 TGYVTNSI
+835 
-843 VSRANSFYGVTY
+843 
-855 PIYDV
+855 
-860 GTKNFSDLWTGKGV
+860 
-874 NVTQQNSGGTGFS
+874 
-887 IANNTETNVSWNRSL
+887 
-902 YDDGGFYGAS
+902 
-912 TFWSS
+912 
-917 GNADRITIP
+917 
-926 SNAYIV
+926 
-932 GIKRIQL
+932 
-939 TACINW
+939 
-945 DPNATGNRQIKI
+945 
-957 KDNNGNTYGG
+957 
-967 NLIAGGNTSDFAS
+967 
-980 DYNSTLTCMIDISS
+980 
-994 MGNPT
+994 
-999 YFFVTGTQDSGGALN
+999 
-1014 VRSSYGSFFCM
+1014 
-1025 EIKC
+1025 

>member
-1 MAITTNTANTTVT
+1 MATTTNTANTTVT

-84 LGHVAVFNN
+84 VGHVAVFNN

-108 IAGNPVS
+108 IAGNSVS

-297 ASTAYVSATTTQTA
+297 ASTAYVSATATQTA

-394 TITNTTAALP
+394 TITNTTSGLP
-404 SGGSTSKSLLYGT
+404 SGAAQGQVLLEGASTAGWYNQSYNVTAFASLAAAITAAGSTGVLYFPTAYTIPSGTTISNPIIVEGLLTCSGAATFNGTIQAPLQKIFTGGTVAIGQATPYIYPEWFGAAKTGSSDDQPSISAALSAVTLASGSSAPNQFVVLTSTYYLGSVLTLTNSQMFKVIGGASFYPYSTYTGDCIVYQYNSNNAVTDIPTIVGFTTGAGLTLLGCNVLKATGFMIKNCKYGIKIKAASGHTVLDNYVNVHFIPDCQYGVYVTDDGSGATIQGNEIYSNFYTNDNISSNPWVSGGYASGIVACYWDNLNNDGWNGNKIQIKAIDINGAT
-417 SSAAW
+417 SSYGFYNASTNATSSYLNNW
-422 YTEHFNVQAFGATGN
+422 DIDCSLWFGGINTNNFASASFMTGRFVGCTARYCIQGDLGNLPWNSMSITGN
-437 GSTDDTTNINSAIA
+437 TNRIIFLNGGGNWNVYPAAGQPASAFAVSTTSSRSSFSSYAPYSNRLTCKYNITSSI
-451 ALNAAGGGELY
+451 AAGGLLQVY
-462 FPKGT
+462 VYSP
-467 YYISATLTTIT
+467 LT
-478 VPCKIYG
+478 
-485 AGVQSSSITQ
+485 
-495 HTLTAGVFLITTT
+495 
-508 LACVIRDINVTST
+508 D
-521 GTSTGYGIS
+521 
-530 FNPTSYNSSSLINNI
+530 
-545 SVGGFSICLYLNV
+545 
-558 AFAIVDGCT
+558 
-567 FGSSTTCVYYT
+567 
-578 NAVLPDESCGTILN
+578 AV
-592 CTFNTSGGTQCI
+592 TSGGVT
-604 YMEADG
+604 
-610 LQIMNNYF
+610 
-618 YAGGSYAIVYNV
+618 GGSGNIYAV
-630 IANCTN
+630 
-636 VSDLWIQNNHIEGYS
+636 
-651 SIAVWIKSPS
+651 P
-661 GYPFSNLQIT
+661 YP
-671 NNEFSP
+671 
-677 IVNSTAT
+677 NSTGGTPVGLVFEA
-684 AIQIDAQGASPAWVS
+684 AFDNSASVANEIVLFFRNCS
-699 GAYYLT
+699 GST
-705 YNCVSYGGVNYELV
+705 IN
-719 QGATVT
+719 
-725 TAGSFVTGRKYKIVD
+725 
-740 VNNTDFTLIGAA
+740 
-752 ANIANVSFTATGS
+752 S
-765 GTGTGT
+765 GTG
-771 ASNFTSTTIPPS
+771 FFDFI
-783 DTANWAALPY
+783 
-793 YLQNA
+793 
-798 NLTGNV
+798 V
-804 ITSGTTAFSLN
+804 
-815 GINNATVS
+815 TV
-823 ANSIQAVTYGVL
+823 GL
-835 TGYVTNSI
+835 
-843 VSRANSFYGVTY
+843 
-855 PIYDV
+855 
-860 GTKNFSDLWTGKGV
+860 
-874 NVTQQNSGGTGFS
+874 
-887 IANNTETNVSWNRSL
+887 
-902 YDDGGFYGAS
+902 
-912 TFWSS
+912 
-917 GNADRITIP
+917 
-926 SNAYIV
+926 
-932 GIKRIQL
+932 
-939 TACINW
+939 
-945 DPNATGNRQIKI
+945 
-957 KDNNGNTYGG
+957 
-967 NLIAGGNTSDFAS
+967 
-980 DYNSTLTCMIDISS
+980 
-994 MGNPT
+994 
-999 YFFVTGTQDSGGALN
+999 
-1014 VRSSYGSFFCM
+1014 
-1025 EIKC
+1025 

>member
-108 IAGNPVS
+108 IAGNSVS

-394 TITNTTAALP
+394 TITNTTSGLP
-404 SGGSTSKSLLYGT
+404 SGAAQGQVLLEGASTAGWYNQSYNVTAFASLSAAITAAGSTGVLYFPTAYTIPSGTTISLPVIVEGLLTCSGTATFNGTIQAPLRKIFSGGTVSIGPNTPYIYPEWFGAAKTGSSDDQPSISAALSAVTLASGSSAPNQFVVLTGTYYLGSVLTLTNSQMFKVVGGASFYPYSTYTGDCIVYQYNSNNTVTDIPTIVGFTTGAGLTLLGCNVLKATGFMIKNCKYGIKIKAASGHTVLDNYVNVHFIPDCQYGIYVTDDGSGATIQGNEIYSNFYTNDNISSNPWVSGGYASGIVACYWDNLNNLGWNGNKIQIKAVDINGAT
-417 SSAAW
+417 SSYGFYNASTNATSSYLNNW
-422 YTEHFNVQAFGATGN
+422 DIDCSLWFGGINSHNFASASFMTGRFVGCTARYCIQGDLGNLPWNSMSITGN
-437 GSTDDTTNINSAIA
+437 TNRIIFLNGGGNWNVYPAAGQPASAFAVSTTSSRSSFSSYAPYSNRLTCKYNITSSI
-451 ALNAAGGGELY
+451 AAGGFLQVY
-462 FPKGT
+462 VYSP
-467 YYISATLTTIT
+467 LT
-478 VPCKIYG
+478 
-485 AGVQSSSITQ
+485 
-495 HTLTAGVFLITTT
+495 
-508 LACVIRDINVTST
+508 D
-521 GTSTGYGIS
+521 
-530 FNPTSYNSSSLINNI
+530 
-545 SVGGFSICLYLNV
+545 
-558 AFAIVDGCT
+558 
-567 FGSSTTCVYYT
+567 
-578 NAVLPDESCGTILN
+578 AV
-592 CTFNTSGGTQCI
+592 TSGGVT
-604 YMEADG
+604 
-610 LQIMNNYF
+610 
-618 YAGGSYAIVYNV
+618 GGSGNIYAV
-630 IANCTN
+630 
-636 VSDLWIQNNHIEGYS
+636 
-651 SIAVWIKSPS
+651 P
-661 GYPFSNLQIT
+661 YP
-671 NNEFSP
+671 
-677 IVNSTAT
+677 NSTGGTPVGLVFEAAFDNST
-684 AIQIDAQGASPAWVS
+684 SVANEIVLFFRNCS
-699 GAYYLT
+699 GST
-705 YNCVSYGGVNYELV
+705 IN
-719 QGATVT
+719 
-725 TAGSFVTGRKYKIVD
+725 
-740 VNNTDFTLIGAA
+740 
-752 ANIANVSFTATGS
+752 S
-765 GTGTGT
+765 GTG
-771 ASNFTSTTIPPS
+771 FFDFI
-783 DTANWAALPY
+783 
-793 YLQNA
+793 
-798 NLTGNV
+798 V
-804 ITSGTTAFSLN
+804 
-815 GINNATVS
+815 TV
-823 ANSIQAVTYGVL
+823 GL
-835 TGYVTNSI
+835 
-843 VSRANSFYGVTY
+843 
-855 PIYDV
+855 
-860 GTKNFSDLWTGKGV
+860 
-874 NVTQQNSGGTGFS
+874 
-887 IANNTETNVSWNRSL
+887 
-902 YDDGGFYGAS
+902 
-912 TFWSS
+912 
-917 GNADRITIP
+917 
-926 SNAYIV
+926 
-932 GIKRIQL
+932 
-939 TACINW
+939 
-945 DPNATGNRQIKI
+945 
-957 KDNNGNTYGG
+957 
-967 NLIAGGNTSDFAS
+967 
-980 DYNSTLTCMIDISS
+980 
-994 MGNPT
+994 
-999 YFFVTGTQDSGGALN
+999 
-1014 VRSSYGSFFCM
+1014 
-1025 EIKC
+1025 